1 MAHPVF
7 DFNTPITADIT
18 LYPKWTVNSYTVSF
32 VSNGGSTVVDQT
44 VNYGSKATSPVPTKA
59 GSTLVGWYSDVDLTV
74 VFDFNTAIT
83 ANTTLYAKWSLNS
96 YTVSFNSTGGSAV
109 DPQSVVYNNSATR
122 PVSPVRAGYSFIN
135 WYTDLNLT
143 TVFDFTTKI
152 TADTVLYAKWANT
165 LSYDGNGG
173 TGAVPAPSTH
183 TQPDTVAL
191 PSTPGDLVRTG
202 FTFIGWNTDRSANT
216 KLDTVVVSGPT
227 TVYAIWMT
235 TLSYDG
241 NGNSG
246 GSTPAGASYPSSALV
261 TVSGNT
267 GVLTKADYLFSGWD
281 KVVGD
286 TVTPVYEGQTFSIT
300 GITVLR
306 ARWVKNTAAARFI
319 NNNNGTVTDT
329 LTGFVWLKD
338 AGCVGRKTL
347 ADAKTAVGA
356 LASGACATTDGSVA
370 GDWHLPTL
378 AELKSLVDSA
388 ATVSPPLPTGHPFT
402 GVQISGY
409 WSSLPANSGVN
420 MEYGVEFT
428 DNIATHAYY
437 VWPVRGGQ
445 VVGTDITTDA
455 TEVAY
460 SSVIVNT
467 GSTRLLT
474 ITNSGTTRLQVDG
487 MAISGSDAAQF
498 VLNTA
503 TGNCGVTPI
512 LAPNGSCTVSITF
525 TPATLGA
532 KTATLRIV
540 SGAVRTPVVDI
551 NLTGTGVATPVDGV
565 CGTSNGA
572 AFEFKPT
579 TGLCTAGTASDPSG
593 SGPWNWTCSG
603 SAGGATASC
612 SARLIVNTPPVLSVS
627 TLSNGAWTKI
637 PTLNVAGTA
646 TAANILKSVTV
657 NGMPVTVAT
666 ADGSFSQA
674 ITLISG
680 ANIVTTVATDTVNK
694 TTTDTR
700 TINLDSTAPALAV
713 STPADNSA
721 TNQSFVTILGTV
733 SDVNLD
739 TVYAK
744 IGSTVLPAAVSGN
757 NFAVTVYLAVGQNNI
772 SIIAA
777 DLVGNTTEVK
787 RTVTYDTAKPAL
799 AVTDPTQDVTITS
812 KGYLLKGTVSG
823 QGTTVTVTVDGTTN
837 YSPTVSADGTFQQQL
852 TFTAE
857 KTYAIEVKATSAAG
871 NVTTVPRNI
880 IYSASANGDVNGDGV
895 VDIAD
900 ALLALRISVGLE
912 AATVDYIRR
921 GDVAPLVN
929 GKPAPDG
936 FIDVGDVQL
945 ILRRIVGLVTW

>member
-1 MAHPVF
+1 MANGSCDLTDGSVAGDWHLPTLAELDSLVDATQFSPALPTGHPFINVKTSGYWSPSIDNNGINLENGIEFKDTNAAHTYYVWPVRGGQAVGSKLVADKTLDFGKSAKSGSAKTLTISNTGGTARLQVSAMALAGSDFNLNPGDGSSGSCGSTTPIIAPDGSCTVTVTFTPATVGAKTATLHISSGDVTAPLYDITLSGTGAYTVTFATTPPSSVLVAENAKVDKPTPDPTMSGSTFGGWYADSSVTAVF

-44 VNYGSKATSPVPTKA
+44 VNHGNKATSPAPAPTKA
-59 GSTLVGWYSDVDLTV
+59 GSTLVGWYSDVALTV

-83 ANTTLYAKWSLNS
+83 ANITLYAKWSLNS

-109 DPQSVVYNNSATR
+109 DPQSVVYNNNATR
-122 PVSPVRAGYSFIN
+122 PVNPARAGYSFIN

-152 TADTVLYAKWANT
+152 TADTALYAKWAYT

-300 GITVLR
+300 GNTVLR
-306 ARWVKNTAAARFI
+306 ARWVKSTAAARFI

-329 LTGFVWLKD
+329 LTGFVWMKD

-370 GDWHLPTL
+370 GDWRLPTM

-420 MEYGVEFT
+420 MEYGAEFT

-487 MAISGSDAAQF
+487 MAISGSAAAQF

-612 SARLIVNTPPVLSVS
+612 SATACPIPRSRS
-627 TLSNGAWTKI
+627 AWI
-637 PTLNVAGTA
+637 
-646 TAANILKSVTV
+646 
-657 NGMPVTVAT
+657 
-666 ADGSFSQA
+666 
-674 ITLISG
+674 
-680 ANIVTTVATDTVNK
+680 
-694 TTTDTR
+694 
-700 TINLDSTAPALAV
+700 
-713 STPADNSA
+713 
-721 TNQSFVTILGTV
+721 
-733 SDVNLD
+733 
-739 TVYAK
+739 
-744 IGSTVLPAAVSGN
+744 
-757 NFAVTVYLAVGQNNI
+757 
-772 SIIAA
+772 
-777 DLVGNTTEVK
+777 
-787 RTVTYDTAKPAL
+787 
-799 AVTDPTQDVTITS
+799 
-812 KGYLLKGTVSG
+812 
-823 QGTTVTVTVDGTTN
+823 
-837 YSPTVSADGTFQQQL
+837 
-852 TFTAE
+852 
-857 KTYAIEVKATSAAG
+857 
-871 NVTTVPRNI
+871 
-880 IYSASANGDVNGDGV
+880 
-895 VDIAD
+895 
-900 ALLALRISVGLE
+900 
-912 AATVDYIRR
+912 
-921 GDVAPLVN
+921 
-929 GKPAPDG
+929 
-936 FIDVGDVQL
+936 
-945 ILRRIVGLVTW
+945 